1 MVFYGSIFE
10 RKIKMFEFIKRNHS
24 YLQAGFLLTF
34 AASIGQTFYFAL
46 YAGSIRGEL
55 GLSHGLYGG
64 LYTIATLLSAMT
76 MLYTGKMVD
85 YINIRRLAFTVLV
98 LLGVSS
104 ILFSYINS
112 AFFLLFAFYFLR
124 ITGQGMSTH
133 TSSTFIAKTYSVM
146 RGKAL
151 AVTILGRAFGEMF
164 MPITALILIAAFGW
178 RNAWLLT
185 GIIILIF
192 IAPYTAYLLK
202 DREVYEP
209 NQSTEKKK
217 IKESIIDYRRS
228 DVLKSGYFYLLLAAI
243 LAPPFVLTGIF
254 FHSYHL
260 MDIKGWATEI
270 YALTMPIF
278 SILLIIFVLISGWA
292 VDKWSAKD
300 LIKFF
305 LLPLS
310 LGSFILAYGQN
321 EISMVLFMI
330 ASGITTGFATSIS
343 GSLWAELY
351 GTKYLGEIK
360 SVITSGVVASTAI
373 SPGLMGYLIDHNV
386 SIESQIMTFGVY
398 MILITILVVMIK
410 SKKV

>member
-386 SIESQIMTFGVY
+386 SIQSQIMTFGVY

>member
-1 MVFYGSIFE
+1 LVFYGSIFE

-217 IKESIIDYRRS
+217 IKEIIIDYRRS

-278 SILLIIFVLISGWA
+278 SMLLIIFVLISGWA

>member
-1 MVFYGSIFE
+1 
-10 RKIKMFEFIKRNHS
+10 MFEFIRRNHS

-64 LYTIATLLSAMT
+64 LYTIATLLSALT

-133 TSSTFIAKTYSVM
+133 TSSTFIAKTYSIM

-209 NQSTEKKK
+209 DQNTQKKK
-217 IKESIIDYRRS
+217 MKESSIDYRRS
-228 DVLKSGYFYLLLAAI
+228 EVLKSGYFYLLLAAV

-292 VDKWSAKD
+292 VDKWSARD

-330 ASGITTGFATSIS
+330 GSGITTGFATSIS

-386 SIESQIMTFGVY
+386 SIQSQIMTFGVY

>member
-64 LYTIATLLSAMT
+64 LYTIATLLSALT

-228 DVLKSGYFYLLLAAI
+228 DVLKSGYFYLLLAAV

-292 VDKWSAKD
+292 VDKWSARD

-330 ASGITTGFATSIS
+330 GSGITTGFATSIS

-373 SPGLMGYLIDHNV
+373 SPGLMGYLIDHNI
-386 SIESQIMTFGVY
+386 SIESQIITFGVY

>member
-64 LYTIATLLSAMT
+64 LYTIATLLSALT

-360 SVITSGVVASTAI
+360 
-373 SPGLMGYLIDHNV
+373 
-386 SIESQIMTFGVY
+386 
-398 MILITILVVMIK
+398 
-410 SKKV
+410 

>member
-1 MVFYGSIFE
+1 LVFYGSIFE

>member
-1 MVFYGSIFE
+1 MVFYGSILE
-10 RKIKMFEFIKRNHS
+10 RKINVFEFIRRNHS

-64 LYTIATLLSAMT
+64 LYTIATLLSALT

-98 LLGVSS
+98 LLGLSS

-133 TSSTFIAKTYSVM
+133 TSSTFIAKTYSIM

-164 MPITALILIAAFGW
+164 MPITALILIATFGW

-185 GIIILIF
+185 GVIILIF
-192 IAPYTAYLLK
+192 IAPYVAYLLK

-209 NQSTEKKK
+209 DQNTQKKK
-217 IKESIIDYRRS
+217 MKESSIDYRRS
-228 DVLKSGYFYLLLAAI
+228 EVLKSGYFYLLLAAV

-278 SILLIIFVLISGWA
+278 SMLLIMFVLISGWA
-292 VDKWSAKD
+292 VDKWSARD

-373 SPGLMGYLIDHNV
+373 SPGLMGYLIDHNI
-386 SIESQIMTFGVY
+386 SIESQIITFGVY
-398 MILITILVVMIK
+398 MILITILVGIK
-410 SKKV
+410 RSKEA

>member
-1 MVFYGSIFE
+1 
-10 RKIKMFEFIKRNHS
+10 MFEFIKRNHS

-217 IKESIIDYRRS
+217 IKEIIIDYRRS

-260 MDIKGWATEI
+260 MNIKGWATEI

-278 SILLIIFVLISGWA
+278 SMLLIIFVLISGWA

>member
-1 MVFYGSIFE
+1 MVFYGSILE
-10 RKIKMFEFIKRNHS
+10 RKINVFEFIRRNHS

-64 LYTIATLLSAMT
+64 LYTIATLLSALT

-98 LLGVSS
+98 LLGLSS

-133 TSSTFIAKTYSVM
+133 TSSTFIAKTYSIM

-164 MPITALILIAAFGW
+164 MPITALILIATFGW

-192 IAPYTAYLLK
+192 IAPYVAYLLK

-209 NQSTEKKK
+209 DQNTQKKK
-217 IKESIIDYRRS
+217 MKESSIDYRRS
-228 DVLKSGYFYLLLAAI
+228 EVLKSGYFYLLLAAV

-330 ASGITTGFATSIS
+330 GSGITTGFATSIS

-373 SPGLMGYLIDHNV
+373 SPGLMGYLIDHNI
-386 SIESQIMTFGVY
+386 SIESQIITFGIY
-398 MILITILVVMIK
+398 MISITVLVVIK
-410 SKKV
+410 RSKET

>member
-1 MVFYGSIFE
+1 LVFYGSIFE
-10 RKIKMFEFIKRNHS
+10 RKIKMYEFIRRNHS

-46 YAGSIRGEL
+46 DAGSMRGEL

-254 FHSYHL
+254 FPSYHL

-386 SIESQIMTFGVY
+386 SIQSQIMTFGVY

>member
-1 MVFYGSIFE
+1 
-10 RKIKMFEFIKRNHS
+10 MFEFIRRNHS

-386 SIESQIMTFGVY
+386 SIESQIITFGIY
-398 MILITILVVMIK
+398 MILITILVVIK
-410 SKKV
+410 RSKET

>member
-1 MVFYGSIFE
+1 M
-10 RKIKMFEFIKRNHS
+10 N
-24 YLQAGFLLTF
+24 Q
-34 AASIGQTFYFAL
+34 
-46 YAGSIRGEL
+46 IR
-55 GLSHGLYGG
+55 
-64 LYTIATLLSAMT
+64 
-76 MLYTGKMVD
+76 VQ
-85 YINIRRLAFTVLV
+85 RR
-98 LLGVSS
+98 
-104 ILFSYINS
+104 
-112 AFFLLFAFYFLR
+112 
-124 ITGQGMSTH
+124 
-133 TSSTFIAKTYSVM
+133 
-146 RGKAL
+146 
-151 AVTILGRAFGEMF
+151 
-164 MPITALILIAAFGW
+164 
-178 RNAWLLT
+178 
-185 GIIILIF
+185 
-192 IAPYTAYLLK
+192 
-202 DREVYEP
+202 
-209 NQSTEKKK
+209 KK

>member
-10 RKIKMFEFIKRNHS
+10 RKIKMYEFIRRNHN

-64 LYTIATLLSAMT
+64 LYTIATLLSAVT

-112 AFFLLFAFYFLR
+112 AFLLLFAFYFLR

-164 MPITALILIAAFGW
+164 MPITALILIATFGW

-209 NQSTEKKK
+209 NQNTEKKQ

-386 SIESQIMTFGVY
+386 NIESQIMTFGVY
-398 MILITILVVMIK
+398 MILITILIVIK
-410 SKKV
+410 RSKRT

>member
-1 MVFYGSIFE
+1 LVFYGSIFE

-386 SIESQIMTFGVY
+386 SIQSQIMTFGVY

>member
-254 FHSYHL
+254 FHSYNL

-360 SVITSGVVASTAI
+360 SVITSSVVASTAI

>member
-1 MVFYGSIFE
+1 
-10 RKIKMFEFIKRNHS
+10 MFEFIKRNHS

-217 IKESIIDYRRS
+217 IKEIIIDYRRS

-278 SILLIIFVLISGWA
+278 SMLLIIFVLISGWA

-398 MILITILVVMIK
+398 MILITILVV
-410 SKKV
+410 

>member
-1 MVFYGSIFE
+1 LVFYGSIFE
-10 RKIKMFEFIKRNHS
+10 RKIKMYEFIRRNHS

-64 LYTIATLLSAMT
+64 LYTIATLLSALT

-164 MPITALILIAAFGW
+164 MPITALILIATFGW

-209 NQSTEKKK
+209 DQNTQKKK
-217 IKESIIDYRRS
+217 MKESSIDYRRS
-228 DVLKSGYFYLLLAAI
+228 EVLKSGYFYLLLAAV

-292 VDKWSAKD
+292 VDKWSARD

-330 ASGITTGFATSIS
+330 GSGITTGFATSIS

-373 SPGLMGYLIDHNV
+373 SPGLMGYLIDHNI
-386 SIESQIMTFGVY
+386 SIESQIITFGVY

>member
-192 IAPYTAYLLK
+192 IAPYTAYPLK

-360 SVITSGVVASTAI
+360 SVITSSVVASTAI

-386 SIESQIMTFGVY
+386 SIQSQIMTFGVY

>member
-1 MVFYGSIFE
+1 
-10 RKIKMFEFIKRNHS
+10 MFEFIKRNHS

-64 LYTIATLLSAMT
+64 LYTIATLLSAVT

-217 IKESIIDYRRS
+217 IKEIIIDYRRS

>member
-10 RKIKMFEFIKRNHS
+10 RKVKMYEFIRRNYS

-64 LYTIATLLSAMT
+64 LYTIATLLSAVT

-112 AFFLLFAFYFLR
+112 AFLLLFAFYFLR

-164 MPITALILIAAFGW
+164 MPITALILIATFGW

-209 NQSTEKKK
+209 NQNTEKKQ

-386 SIESQIMTFGVY
+386 NIESQIMTFGVY
-398 MILITILVVMIK
+398 MILITILIVIK
-410 SKKV
+410 RSKRT

>member
-209 NQSTEKKK
+209 DQNTQKKK
-217 IKESIIDYRRS
+217 MKESSIDYRRS
-228 DVLKSGYFYLLLAAI
+228 EVLKSGYFYLLLAAV

-292 VDKWSAKD
+292 VDKWSARD
-300 LIKFF
+300 LIKFL

-330 ASGITTGFATSIS
+330 GSGITTGFATSIS

-373 SPGLMGYLIDHNV
+373 SPGLMGYLIDHNI
-386 SIESQIMTFGVY
+386 SIESQIITFGVY
-398 MILITILVVMIK
+398 MILITILVFMIK

>member
-217 IKESIIDYRRS
+217 IKEIIIDYRRS

-278 SILLIIFVLISGWA
+278 SMLLIIFVLISGWA

-386 SIESQIMTFGVY
+386 SIQSQIMTFGVY